1 MARATPARLA
11 AAQVLGDVRRRDA
24 RARDVLRGS
33 SRMRDLDERDRAFAS
48 RLVLGV
54 VGALG
59 MLDAVIDQH
68 LSRPRLEPKV
78 RDALRLASFE
88 LLFLS
93 TPAQVA
99 VSQGVELVRGVR
111 PRAAGM
117 ANAVLRRVA
126 ERDVPRRTLAL
137 ERVRAR
143 EGSVEDLSLVSG
155 YPAWLLERVWRERGQ
170 EAARDLACSAPEPA
184 PVFVAA
190 NLARCSA
197 QEAHDLLARKGLSP
211 RAAQVEGSFV
221 LDAPATLATS
231 GLVDDAAVV
240 VADLSAQQVADLA
253 APEPGMRV
261 LEVGQGRGTKTILL
275 QSRALRAGGPAMVV
289 GIDSE
294 AFKVDVSR
302 QRMSRAGLAQGVRSL
317 VFDACELD
325 SSELPPVLRD
335 PFDLVFVDAPC
346 SGTGTL
352 RRHPE
357 IAWRLVERDVTQLAQ
372 LQARMLAAASTRV
385 RAGGRLCYATCS
397 ILREEN
403 QDVVSLFL
411 DSAAGRAFDMDGE
424 PFVSHPSPQG
434 PDGHFCAC
442 FVRRSE

>member
-1 MARATPARLA
+1 MAKATLARVVA
-11 AAQVLGDVRRRDA
+11 ASVLGDVRRRDA
-24 RARDVLRGS
+24 RARDLLRTS
-33 SRMRDLDERDRAFAS
+33 SRLSDLDVRDRAFAS

-54 VGALG
+54 VGASGL
-59 MLDAVIDQH
+59 LDVVINQH
-68 LSRPRLEPKV
+68 VARPRLEPKV

-137 ERVRAR
+137 ERVRAHN
-143 EGSVEDLSLVSG
+143 ESVQDLALVSG
-155 YPAWLLERVWRERGQ
+155 YPAWLVERVWRERGQ
-170 EAARDLACSAPEPA
+170 EAARDFACSAAEPA
-184 PVFVAA
+184 PVFVMT
-190 NLARCSA
+190 NLASCSA
-197 QEAHDLLARKGLSP
+197 QEAYDLLAQKGLSP
-211 RAAQVEGSFV
+211 RAAQLEGSYV
-221 LDAPATLATS
+221 LDAPASLAAS
-231 GLVDDAAVV
+231 GLLDDALVV
-240 VADLSAQQVADLA
+240 VADLSAQRVAGLV

-275 QSRALRAGGPAMVV
+275 QSRAIGAGGPAEVV

-302 QRMSRAGLAQGVRSL
+302 RRMSRAGLAQSVCSL
-317 VFDACELD
+317 VFDACDLD
-325 SSELPPVLRD
+325 SSELPPELRD

-357 IAWRLVERDVTQLAQ
+357 IAWRLGERDVTQLAQ
-372 LQARMLAAASTRV
+372 LQVRMLVSASARV
-385 RAGGRLCYATCS
+385 REGGRLCYATCS
-397 ILREEN
+397 VLREEN
-403 QDVVSLFL
+403 QDVVRLFL
-411 DSAAGRAFDMDGE
+411 DSEAGREFCVDGKA
-424 PFVSHPSPQG
+424 FVSHPSPQG

-442 FVRRSE
+442 LVRKG